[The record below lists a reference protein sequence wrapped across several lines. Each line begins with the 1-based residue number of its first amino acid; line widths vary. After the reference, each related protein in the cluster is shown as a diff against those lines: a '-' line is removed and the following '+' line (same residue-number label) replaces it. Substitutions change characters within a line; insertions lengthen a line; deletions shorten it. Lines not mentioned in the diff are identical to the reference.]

1 MKRLALLPLLALAA
15 CESQERP
22 AACGPIPEVTVNAG
36 ETAAVTACFSD
47 PNGDVLVYSAASSN
61 PGVATVSVS
70 GTDITV
76 AAVAPGSA
84 HVTVTAS
91 DPGGLEG
98 RQSFQVMV
106 PNRAPQ
112 PRGAM
117 PPATVP
123 VGRTEAVD
131 ASSYFADPDG
141 ETLAYSATP
150 SNPAVATVSVSGS
163 VVTVAAV
170 ARGAATVTVTATD
183 PGGLAA
189 TQTFDV
195 TVPNRA
201 PEPVG
206 TIADMEVAVDTTA
219 SVDVAPSFTDPD
231 GDALVYAA
239 SSSSPAVVRVS
250 VSGSAVTARG
260 VAEGGARV
268 TVTARDPE
276 GLAASQT
283 FDVTVTN
290 PDRAVL
296 EELYDALGGSSWTT
310 KTNWKTDAHLDTW
323 FGVTANEDERVVRL
337 ELPDNG
343 LTGRVPPELGDLSS
357 LERLFVHDNPRLS
370 GPLPTALGSLGNLA
384 RFYYTTTNLC
394 VPADDSFRRWL
405 NGIDDHR
412 GTGVDCFRRLTNN
425 SAIDE
430 HPAWSP
436 DGTRIA
442 FQSYRDG
449 NYEIYVMDDDGG
461 NQTRLTNNSAR
472 DERPAWSPDGT
483 RIAFESNRDGNTE
496 IYAMDDDG
504 GNVDRLTNNSASD
517 GGAAWSPD
525 GTRIAFYSNRD
536 GWEIYAM
543 DDDGGNVDR
552 LTDNSA
558 TDAGPAWSPDGTRIA
573 FESNRDGNYEIYAMD
588 DDGGN
593 QTRLT
598 NDRARDSGPAWSPDG
613 TRIAFHSTRDGN
625 FEIYAMDDDGG
636 NQTRLTND
644 RALDAYPEWWSP
656 DGTITVIAFYS
667 NRDGG
672 EHEIYV
678 MAAR

>member
-1 MKRLALLPLLALAA
+1 MKNVRSNFKMRRLTLLPLLALAA

-84 HVTVTAS
+84 YVTVTAS

-98 RQSFQVMV
+98 QQSFQVMV

-117 PPATVP
+117 PMATVP
-123 VGRTEAVD
+123 AGRTEAVD
-131 ASSYFADPDG
+131 ASSYFSDPDG
-141 ETLAYSATP
+141 ENLIYSATS
-150 SNPAVATVSVSGS
+150 SNPAAATVSVLGS
-163 VVTVAAV
+163 VVRIAAI

-189 TQTFDV
+189 T
-195 TVPNRA
+195 
-201 PEPVG
+201 
-206 TIADMEVAVDTTA
+206 
-219 SVDVAPSFTDPD
+219 
-231 GDALVYAA
+231 
-239 SSSSPAVVRVS
+239 
-250 VSGSAVTARG
+250 
-260 VAEGGARV
+260 
-268 TVTARDPE
+268 
-276 GLAASQT
+276 QT

-343 LTGRVPPELGDLSS
+343 LTGRIPPELGDLSS

-370 GPLPTALGSLGNLA
+370 GPLPTALESLRTLA
-384 RFYYTTTNLC
+384 WFYYTTTNLC
-394 VPADDSFRRWL
+394 VPADDSFLRWL
-405 NGIDDHR
+405 NGINDHR

-461 NQTRLTNNSAR
+461 NQTRLTNNGAR
-472 DERPAWSPDGT
+472 DERPSWSPDGT
-483 RIAFESNRDGNTE
+483 RIAFESTRDGNTE

-504 GNVDRLTNNSASD
+504 GNVDRLTNNSAFD
-517 GGAAWSPD
+517 GGA
-525 GTRIAFYSNRD
+525 
-536 GWEIYAM
+536 
-543 DDDGGNVDR
+543 
-552 LTDNSA
+552 
-558 TDAGPAWSPDGTRIA
+558 AWSPDGTRIA
-573 FESNRDGNYEIYAMD
+573 FESNRDGSCEIYAMDDDGGNVDRLTNNSAVDGGAAWSPDGTRIAFESTRDGNYEIYAMD
-588 DDGGN
+588 DDGRN

-598 NDRARDSGPAWSPDG
+598 NNSARDDGPAWSPDG
-613 TRIAFHSTRDGN
+613 TRIAFHSRRDGD
-625 FEIYAMDDDGG
+625 FEIYAMDDDGR

-656 DGTITVIAFYS
+656 DGIGTVIAFYS
-667 NRDGG
+667 NRDG